1 MSKPVLRITPKKYG
15 GETTVIS
22 MRIAKEML
30 REIDNVAAATGRT
43 RNELMMMSLEFAL
56 DNMEIVVGKDEDAGN
71 GVD

>member
-56 DNMEIVVGKDEDAGN
+56 DNMQIVVGKDEDAGN

>member
-22 MRIAKEML
+22 MRISREML
-30 REIDNVAAATGRT
+30 SDIDNIAGITGRN
-43 RNELMMMSLEFAL
+43 RNELMMLSLEFAL
-56 DNMEIVVGKDEDAGN
+56 NNMEIVMGKDEDAGN

>member
-22 MRIAKEML
+22 MRISREML
-30 REIDNVAAATGRT
+30 RDIDNIAGITGRN
-43 RNELMMMSLEFAL
+43 RNELMMLSLEFAL
-56 DNMEIVVGKDEDAGN
+56 NNMEIVMGKDEDAGN